1 MRQLLSLLF
10 LITVCVGCARQ
21 EKKAAPKHKN
31 PKVQSDKIALKTD
44 TLLVNTTSAVRV
56 DLDSVQIENLRKK
69 YGDDDFYTGADDN
82 AFYSYGV
89 DSVIEA
95 KKLPLAIAKGRKYK
109 YLKFLQ
115 SDGKTTIVKID
126 TLPSPTNYYFFKP
139 SAPPYEPDITDP
151 EGEYKAFFE

>member
-1 MRQLLSLLF
+1 MKQLISLLL
-10 LITVCVGCARQ
+10 LIIVCISCSKPKKKTVVKNKHPKSQ
-21 EKKAAPKHKN
+21 PVKAAP
-31 PKVQSDKIALKTD
+31 KTD
-44 TLLVNTTSAVRV
+44 TLLINTTSAVRV

-82 AFYSYGV
+82 AFYSYGL

-95 KKLPLAIAKGRKYK
+95 KKLPLAIAKGLKYK

-115 SDGKTTIVKID
+115 SDGKTTVVKID

-139 SAPPYEPDITDP
+139 SATPYEPDITDP
-151 EGEYKAFFE
+151 EGEYKAYFE